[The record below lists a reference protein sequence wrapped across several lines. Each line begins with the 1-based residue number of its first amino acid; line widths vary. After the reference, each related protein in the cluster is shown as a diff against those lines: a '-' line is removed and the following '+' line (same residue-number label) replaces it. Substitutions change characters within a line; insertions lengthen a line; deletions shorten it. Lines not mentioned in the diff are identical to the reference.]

1 MESEAPP
8 VLPPSGLPPVSPLPP
23 APRKSRTVLYV
34 VLGLAGAALLGLLLL
49 VGDGVLFM
57 VTAQDEALSAD
68 DEAALLTVSVLAEW
82 MEDYSPD
89 LSKET
94 LSKTRYLDRSYD
106 VDYEFDDAGNDVA
119 PYLMCSVTVEPK
131 LSDALISYKAM
142 QTGLNIGFGSQAGAS
157 QVERNDLFRWGDRSR
172 FCILEAD
179 GTPVG
184 NSFTAV
190 KGKRVFMVTFSG
202 VFFDDPV
209 AIRDLLVPH
218 LDALERLATP

>member
-8 VLPPSGLPPVSPLPP
+8 VLPPSGLPPVSPQPP

-49 VGDGVLFM
+49 VGGGVLFM

-131 LSDALISYKAM
+131 RSGALISYKAM

-172 FCILEAD
+172 FCILAAD
-179 GTPVG
+179 GSPVG

-190 KGKRVFMVTFSG
+190 KGKRVFLVTFSG

-218 LDALERLATP
+218 LDALERLPTP

>member
-49 VGDGVLFM
+49 VGGGVLFM

-89 LSKET
+89 LSEET

-106 VDYEFDDAGNDVA
+106 VNYEFGDAGNDVA
-119 PYLMCSVTVEPK
+119 PYLMCSVTVERK
-131 LSDALISYKAM
+131 RSDALISYKAL
-142 QTGLNIGFGSQAGAS
+142 QTGFNVGFGSQAGTS
-157 QVERNDLFRWGDRSR
+157 QVERNDLFQWGDRSR
-172 FCILEAD
+172 FYILEAD

-184 NSFTAV
+184 NSFTTV
-190 KGKRVFMVTFSG
+190 KGKRVFMVNFSG
-202 VFFDDPV
+202 VFFVNPV
-209 AIRDLLVPH
+209 AIRNLLVPH
-218 LDALERLATP
+218 LDALERLPTP